1 MFKTYVINRVNWF
14 YRGGSVGGREKRNDG
29 CSVGCREKRHDIIMD
44 TEEECPNQ
52 WFIGNGT

>member
-14 YRGGSVGGREKRNDG
+14 YRGGSVGGREKRND
-29 CSVGCREKRHDIIMD
+29 IIMD